1 MNSHSTRATHAPTPS
16 DEQRFLPVLARA
28 VDLGRG
34 PPGLVAW
41 VQHRLR
47 AWNTPTENLEAPR
60 QRPVL
65 VRLARELARL
75 LQGDGQEMNLGEEL
89 RQTVS
94 GCHSRTGHHEQ
105 SAPTSPE
112 VKHTPCVLI
121 DVVDRETVRQSGRHL
136 TILSEDWRSTTLN
149 MHFSPLADAA
159 SVPKSQHKP
168 AQVNSGTETIL
179 LVEDDPVVRALLC
192 HILSLH
198 HYTVLEAGHGA
209 AALHL
214 AESHCGHIH
223 LLVTDVIMPGMS
235 GPQLSIKLSAQR
247 PCIRVLFLSGY
258 TEETVVR
265 DGALQTDLAFLQ
277 KPFTPTEFVQKVRE
291 VLDR

>member
-1 MNSHSTRATHAPTPS
+1 
-16 DEQRFLPVLARA
+16 
-28 VDLGRG
+28 
-34 PPGLVAW
+34 
-41 VQHRLR
+41 
-47 AWNTPTENLEAPR
+47 
-60 QRPVL
+60 
-65 VRLARELARL
+65 
-75 LQGDGQEMNLGEEL
+75 
-89 RQTVS
+89 
-94 GCHSRTGHHEQ
+94 
-105 SAPTSPE
+105 
-112 VKHTPCVLI
+112 
-121 DVVDRETVRQSGRHL
+121 
-136 TILSEDWRSTTLN
+136 

-168 AQVNSGTETIL
+168 AKVNSGTETIL

-247 PCIRVLFLSGY
+247 PGIRVLFLSGY

-265 DGALQTDLAFLQ
+265 DGAIQTDLAFLQ